1 MRQETALYYSILIT
15 ILGVVTGVAII
26 AKAEDCY
33 NPTPQTNIAITPHVE
48 TYRHNPRVRLKAQA
62 KRRTKHRDVQT
73 FTYFINRKAK
83 AVTASFATLGFDMSY
98 GVGKK
103 QDLDI
108 ALKIAQGWEKPE
120 DFSGWINERL
130 KFEHEL
136 AINEIQCEMR
146 NECRGF
152 YAKDKQLLTA
162 CFQELRKWPA
172 LRRMLPKRKQWISFG
187 EVVTIKTRRG

>member
-1 MRQETALYYSILIT
+1 MRTLIIT
-15 ILGVVTGVAII
+15 LLLTGQVL
-26 AKAEDCY
+26 AEDCY
-33 NPTPQTNIAITPHVE
+33 NPTPQTNISITPVVE
-48 TYRHNPRVRLKAQA
+48 TYRYNPRARLKAQV
-62 KRRTKHRDVQT
+62 KRRTKRKEVDT
-73 FTYFINRKAK
+73 FTYFIDRKAK

-120 DFSGWINERL
+120 DFSGWIDERL

-146 NECRGF
+146 NECRAT
-152 YAKDKQLLTA
+152 YRDKQLLTA

-172 LRRMLPKRKQWISFG
+172 YRRMLPTRIVSFG
-187 EVVTIKTRRG
+187 EMVTIRTRGIK